1 MSNADE
7 APARQAIREFL
18 TSRRA
23 KVGPREAGLPVYGA
37 NRRVSGLRREEV
49 AMLAGISAEYYTRL
63 ERGNVRGVSEEV
75 LNGIVRALHLDEAE
89 REHLFDLVR
98 LASASATT
106 RPGRRSPAAERVRPS
121 VKRIVDAMAN
131 IPAFVRNR
139 RLDILH
145 ANPLAEALYSEL
157 FRSPIRPVNSVRFA
171 FLDPRAKQFYG
182 DWETSAHDMVAAL
195 RSEAGR
201 RPFDRSLTDL
211 IGELSTRSEEFR
223 VLWAGHD
230 VRFHRSGV
238 KTLHHPL
245 VDDLI
250 LAYEVLQLPDDSGQ
264 ELVTYS
270 AEPGSRTER
279 SLAELAGWASARD
292 RLSSLETVEDR

>member
-7 APARQAIREFL
+7 TPARQAIREFL

-23 KVGPREAGLPVYGA
+23 KVGPRDAGLPVYGA
-37 NRRVSGLRREEV
+37 NRRVAGLRREEV

-98 LASASATT
+98 VASAGAA
-106 RPGRRSPAAERVRPS
+106 RPVRRSPAAERVRPS
-121 VKRIVDAMAN
+121 VKRIVDAMAT

-157 FRSPIRPVNSVRFA
+157 YRSPIRPVNSVRFA

-195 RSEAGR
+195 RTEAGR
-201 RPFDRSLTDL
+201 SPFDRSLTDL
-211 IGELSTRSEEFR
+211 VGELSTRSEEFR

-245 VDDLI
+245 VGDLA
-250 LAYEVLQLPDDSGQ
+250 LAYEVLQLPADTGQ

-270 AEPGSRTER
+270 AEPGSQTER

-292 RLSSLETVEDR
+292 RFVAQGAVEDR

>member
-1 MSNADE
+1 MSGTTE
-7 APARQAIREFL
+7 IREFL

-49 AMLAGISAEYYTRL
+49 ALLAGISAEYYTRL

-98 LASASATT
+98 VASAGAT
-106 RPGRRSPAAERVRPS
+106 RPVRRSPEAERVRPS
-121 VKRIVDAMAN
+121 VKRIVDAIAN

-157 FRSPIRPVNSVRFA
+157 YRSPTRPVNSVRFA

-201 RPFDRSLTDL
+201 SPFDRSLTDL

-245 VDDLI
+245 VGDLT
-250 LAYEVLQLPDDSGQ
+250 LSYEVLELPADAGL

-270 AEPGSRTER
+270 ADPGSPTER
-279 SLAELAGWASARD
+279 ALAELAGWNTARERYASVEVR
-292 RLSSLETVEDR
+292 EDR

>member
-75 LNGIVRALHLDEAE
+75 LDGIVRALHLDDAE

-98 LASASATT
+98 VASAGAA
-106 RPGRRSPAAERVRPS
+106 RPVRRSPAAERVRPS
-121 VKRIVDAMAN
+121 VKRIVDAMAT

-139 RLDILH
+139 RLDVLH

-157 FRSPIRPVNSVRFA
+157 YRSPIRPVNSVRFA

-201 RPFDRSLTDL
+201 SPFDRSLTDL

-245 VDDLI
+245 VGDLT
-250 LAYEVLQLPDDSGQ
+250 LAYEVLQLPGDSGQ

-270 AEPGSRTER
+270 AEPGSQTER
-279 SLAELAGWASARD
+279 SLAELAGWASTRD
-292 RLSSLETVEDR
+292 RFAALGAVDDR

>member
-1 MSNADE
+1 MSNTDE
-7 APARQAIREFL
+7 TPARQAIREFL

-37 NRRVSGLRREEV
+37 NRRVAGLRREEV
-49 AMLAGISAEYYTRL
+49 AMLAGVSAEYYTRL

-75 LNGIVRALHLDEAE
+75 LDGIVRALHLDEAE

-98 LASASATT
+98 VASAGAT
-106 RPGRRSPAAERVRPS
+106 RPVRRTPAAERVRPS

-157 FRSPIRPVNSVRFA
+157 YRSPIRPVNSVRFA

-201 RPFDRSLTDL
+201 SPFDRSLTDL
-211 IGELSTRSEEFR
+211 VGELSTRSEEFR

-245 VDDLI
+245 VGDLT
-250 LAYEVLQLPDDSGQ
+250 LAYEVLQLPGDSGQ

-270 AEPGSRTER
+270 AEPGSQTEH
-279 SLAELAGWASARD
+279 SLAELAGWSSARD
-292 RLSSLETVEDR
+292 RFAAQGAVEDR

>member
-7 APARQAIREFL
+7 TPARQAIREFL

-23 KVGPREAGLPVYGA
+23 KVGPRDAGLPVYGA

-75 LNGIVRALHLDEAE
+75 LDGIVRALHLDDAE
-89 REHLFDLVR
+89 RQHLIDLVR
-98 LASASATT
+98 VASAGAT
-106 RPGRRSPAAERVRPS
+106 RPARRSPAAERVRPS
-121 VKRIVDAMAN
+121 VKRIVDAMAT

-157 FRSPIRPVNSVRFA
+157 YRSPIRPVNSVRFA
-171 FLDPRAKQFYG
+171 FLDPRARQFYG
-182 DWETSAHDMVAAL
+182 DWETSAHDIVAAL
-195 RSEAGR
+195 RTEAGR
-201 RPFDRSLTDL
+201 SPFDRSLTDL
-211 IGELSTRSEEFR
+211 VGELSTRSEEFR

-245 VDDLI
+245 VGDLT
-250 LAYEVLQLPDDSGQ
+250 LAYEVLQLPADSGQ

-270 AEPGSRTER
+270 AEPGSQTER
-279 SLAELAGWASARD
+279 SLAELAGWGAARD
-292 RLSSLETVEDR
+292 RASLEAVADR

>member
-7 APARQAIREFL
+7 TPARQAIREFL

-23 KVGPREAGLPVYGA
+23 KVGPRDAGLPVYGA
-37 NRRVSGLRREEV
+37 NRRVAGLRREEV

-98 LASASATT
+98 VASAGAT
-106 RPGRRSPAAERVRPS
+106 RPVRRSPAAERVRPS
-121 VKRIVDAMAN
+121 VKRIVDAMAT

-157 FRSPIRPVNSVRFA
+157 YRSPIRPVNSVRFA

-195 RSEAGR
+195 RTEAGR
-201 RPFDRSLTDL
+201 SPFDRSLTDL
-211 IGELSTRSEEFR
+211 VGELSTRSEEFR

-245 VDDLI
+245 VGDLA
-250 LAYEVLQLPDDSGQ
+250 LAYEVLQLPADTGQ

-270 AEPGSRTER
+270 AEPGSQTER

-292 RLSSLETVEDR
+292 RFVAQGAVEDR

>member
-7 APARQAIREFL
+7 TPARQAIREFL

-23 KVGPREAGLPVYGA
+23 KLGPREAGLPVYGA

-75 LNGIVRALHLDEAE
+75 LDGIVRALHLDDAE
-89 REHLFDLVR
+89 RQHLIDLVR
-98 LASASATT
+98 VASAGAT
-106 RPGRRSPAAERVRPS
+106 RPARRSPAAERVRPS
-121 VKRIVDAMAN
+121 VKRIVDAMAT

-157 FRSPIRPVNSVRFA
+157 YRSPIRPVNSVRFA
-171 FLDPRAKQFYG
+171 FLDPRARQFYG

-195 RSEAGR
+195 RTEAGR
-201 RPFDRSLTDL
+201 SPFDRSLTDL
-211 IGELSTRSEEFR
+211 VGELSTRSEEFR

-245 VDDLI
+245 VGDLT
-250 LAYEVLQLPDDSGQ
+250 LAYEVLQLPADSGQ

-270 AEPGSRTER
+270 AEPGSQTER
-279 SLAELAGWASARD
+279 SLAELAGWGAARD
-292 RLSSLETVEDR
+292 RASLEAVADR

>member
-1 MSNADE
+1 MSSADE
-7 APARQAIREFL
+7 IREFL

-49 AMLAGISAEYYTRL
+49 ALLAGISAEYYTRL

-98 LASASATT
+98 VAGPGAT
-106 RPGRRSPAAERVRPS
+106 RPARRSPAPERVRPS
-121 VKRIVDAMAN
+121 VKRIVDEMAN

-157 FRSPIRPVNSVRFA
+157 YRSPTRPVNSARFA

-182 DWETSAHDMVAAL
+182 DWETSVHDMVAAL
-195 RSEAGR
+195 RGEAGR
-201 RPFDRSLTDL
+201 SPFDRSLTDL

-245 VDDLI
+245 VGDLT
-250 LAYEVLQLPDDSGQ
+250 LAYEVLQLPADSGQ

-270 AEPGSRTER
+270 AEPGSQTER
-279 SLAELAGWASARD
+279 SLAELARWNSTREKFASAD
-292 RLSSLETVEDR
+292 LVEKR

>member
-7 APARQAIREFL
+7 TPARQAIREFL

-23 KVGPREAGLPVYGA
+23 KLGPREAGLPVYGA

-75 LNGIVRALHLDEAE
+75 LDGIVRALHLDDAE
-89 REHLFDLVR
+89 RQHLIDLVR
-98 LASASATT
+98 VASAGAT
-106 RPGRRSPAAERVRPS
+106 RPARRSPAAERVRPS
-121 VKRIVDAMAN
+121 VKRIVDAMAT

-157 FRSPIRPVNSVRFA
+157 YRSPIRPVNSVRFA
-171 FLDPRAKQFYG
+171 FLDPRARQFYG
-182 DWETSAHDMVAAL
+182 DWETSAHDIVAAL
-195 RSEAGR
+195 RTEAGR
-201 RPFDRSLTDL
+201 SPFDRSLTDL
-211 IGELSTRSEEFR
+211 VGELSTRSEEFR

-245 VDDLI
+245 VGDLT
-250 LAYEVLQLPDDSGQ
+250 LAYEVLQLPADSGQ

-270 AEPGSRTER
+270 AEPGSQTER
-279 SLAELAGWASARD
+279 SLAELAGWGAARD
-292 RLSSLETVEDR
+292 RASLEAVADR

>member
-1 MSNADE
+1 MSNAEE

-23 KVGPREAGLPVYGA
+23 KVGPRESGLPVYGA

-98 LASASATT
+98 VASAGAT
-106 RPGRRSPAAERVRPS
+106 RQARRSPAAERVRPS
-121 VKRIVDAMAN
+121 VKRIVDAMAD

-157 FRSPIRPVNSVRFA
+157 YRSPIRPVNSVRFA
-171 FLDPRAKQFYG
+171 FLDPRARQFYG

-201 RPFDRSLTDL
+201 SPLDRSLTDL

-245 VDDLI
+245 VGDLT
-250 LAYEVLQLPDDSGQ
+250 LAYEVLALPADSGQ

-270 AEPGSRTER
+270 AEPGSQTER
-279 SLAELAGWASARD
+279 SLAQLAGWASARD
-292 RLSSLETVEDR
+292 RLASLKSVEDR

>member
-1 MSNADE
+1 MGDAAE
-7 APARQAIREFL
+7 IREFL

-23 KVGPREAGLPVYGA
+23 KLSPQHAGLPMYGA

-98 LASASATT
+98 VASAGAA
-106 RPGRRSPAAERVRPS
+106 RPVRRSPAAERVRPS
-121 VKRIVDAMAN
+121 VKRIVDAMAT

-157 FRSPIRPVNSVRFA
+157 YRSPIRPVNSVRFA

-195 RSEAGR
+195 RTEAGR
-201 RPFDRSLTDL
+201 SPFDRSLTDL
-211 IGELSTRSEEFR
+211 VGELSTRSEEFR

-245 VDDLI
+245 VGDLT
-250 LAYEVLQLPDDSGQ
+250 LAYEVLQLPADSGQ

-270 AEPGSRTER
+270 AEPGSQTER
-279 SLAELAGWASARD
+279 SLAELARWNSTREKFASVD
-292 RLSSLETVEDR
+292 LVEQR

>member
-1 MSNADE
+1 MSSADE

-49 AMLAGISAEYYTRL
+49 ALLAGISAEYYTRL
-63 ERGNVRGVSEEV
+63 ERGDVRGVSEEV

-98 LASASATT
+98 VAGAGAT
-106 RPGRRSPAAERVRPS
+106 RPGRRSPAPERVRPS

-157 FRSPIRPVNSVRFA
+157 YRSPIRPVNSARFA

-182 DWETSAHDMVAAL
+182 DWETSVHDMVAAL

-201 RPFDRSLTDL
+201 SPFDRSLTDL

-245 VDDLI
+245 VGDLT
-250 LAYEVLQLPDDSGQ
+250 LAYEVLQLPADSGQ

-270 AEPGSRTER
+270 AEPGSQTER
-279 SLAELAGWASARD
+279 SLAELARWNSTREKFASVDLIEKR
-292 RLSSLETVEDR
+292 

>member
-23 KVGPREAGLPVYGA
+23 RVGPREAGLPVYGA
-37 NRRVSGLRREEV
+37 NRRVAGLRREEV

-75 LNGIVRALHLDEAE
+75 LDGIVRALRLDEAE

-98 LASASATT
+98 VASAGAA
-106 RPGRRSPAAERVRPS
+106 RPVRRSPAAERVRPS
-121 VKRIVDAMAN
+121 VKRIVDAMAT

-139 RLDILH
+139 RLDVLH

-157 FRSPIRPVNSVRFA
+157 YRSPVRPVNSVRFA

-201 RPFDRSLTDL
+201 SPFDRSLTDL

-223 VLWAGHD
+223 VLWA
-230 VRFHRSGV
+230 
-238 KTLHHPL
+238 
-245 VDDLI
+245 
-250 LAYEVLQLPDDSGQ
+250 
-264 ELVTYS
+264 
-270 AEPGSRTER
+270 
-279 SLAELAGWASARD
+279 
-292 RLSSLETVEDR
+292 